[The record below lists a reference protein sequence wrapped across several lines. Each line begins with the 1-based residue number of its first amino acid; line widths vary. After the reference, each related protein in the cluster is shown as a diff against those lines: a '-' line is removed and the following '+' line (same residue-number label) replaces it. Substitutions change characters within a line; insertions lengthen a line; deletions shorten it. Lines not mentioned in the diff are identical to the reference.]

1 MPRSAPPWQHYQQEA
16 AALLTELGFAT
27 RVEERIT
34 STRGVSHK
42 VDVAARRPVAG
53 VEILW
58 VVECKLWRNAVSKE
72 KVAAL
77 VGIGEDLGADRCL
90 LMSETGFQSGA
101 VQMAAGRNITL
112 TSLDDL
118 RANAT
123 TDLMTARAHQAERRL
138 REIEQQLRDWP
149 AGFGNAAVL
158 RIVAAMQA
166 SGLFNDSLA
175 AEPVAAV
182 LASNLPEPPAS
193 WPPGLDIA
201 EARAVAEATRDI
213 RVAVDE
219 AALGRWPVL
228 ILDQDERRRIAY
240 NWRQL
245 LGVLEPLLDQLEVC
259 ISAQKARIRE
269 LPDRRPD
276 RLEHDGS

>member
-1 MPRSAPPWQHYQQEA
+1 MPRSAPSWQHYQQEA

-27 RVEERIT
+27 QVEDRIT
-34 STRGVSHK
+34 SARGVTHM
-42 VDVAARRPVAG
+42 VDVAARRSVAG

-101 VQMAAGRNITL
+101 VQMAAGRNVTL
-112 TSLDDL
+112 TSLNDL

-123 TDLMTARAHQAERRL
+123 ADLMTARAYQAERRL

-149 AGFGNAAVL
+149 AGFGNAAVVE
-158 RIVAAMQA
+158 IAAAFQA
-166 SGLFNDSLA
+166 KGLLVSFDA
-175 AEPVAAV
+175 APEAAV
-182 LASNLPEPPAS
+182 LESNLPEPSAS
-193 WPPGLDIA
+193 WPPGLD
-201 EARAVAEATRDI
+201 VAEAKAVDKAARNI
-213 RVAVDE
+213 RVAMDQ

-228 ILDQDERRRIAY
+228 TQDQDGRRRIAC
-240 NWRQL
+240 NWRHL
-245 LGVLEPLLDQLEVC
+245 LGVVEPLIAQLEIR
-259 ISAQKARIRE
+259 ISAQKAGVQRMS
-269 LPDRRPD
+269 DRRLD
-276 RLEHDGS
+276 RLAEYDS